1 MFLRLF
7 ASDCQ
12 NSCTFAPAFRKEC
25 KNILLDSHTITTVG
39 IRANKYY
46 GAAPI
51 QGAGFPYILVVCGE
65 PCDVWR
71 WSAPLALGK
80 NKLKSVSNMKKM
92 LSLLAFA
99 TCCAFSYAQDP
110 VLTFNGELY
119 FVPGSMTKSG
129 EAFLVSYRNNGNI
142 EFTIYDGDFNIVR
155 EFTDPIAG
163 KPYQQ
168 RVVTMTRVYDPS
180 TDGWGNGHVTRSA
193 SDEWTVADDQTNDY
207 TTSST
212 ISGFE
217 VYSDNNS
224 YHSRY
229 LYVSQ
234 TLFDDDEEF
243 EYIRS
248 KKTIVPISIKLS
260 DYAKEHTTG
269 NENYQFISHGDAKI
283 DSLLNATGASD
294 YQWFWDNETGKQL
307 IRLYKK
313 EYYGGLFDEGIEIVS
328 LDGTVKAFLPGIT
341 YISSGY
347 FFRGKCYVKG
357 YSSSDN
363 SNVLYLLGGDA
374 TGIREMSRTKAELS
388 VKRVGSN
395 LVIDNDSYEQ
405 QTIVMSTMDGRV
417 VRTLIAKQ
425 GSNAISLNGLIGGVY
440 NVTLYRQSR
449 PMKSS
454 KIIIK

>member
-1 MFLRLF
+1 MKRL
-7 ASDCQ
+7 
-12 NSCTFAPAFRKEC
+12 
-25 KNILLDSHTITTVG
+25 V
-39 IRANKYY
+39 
-46 GAAPI
+46 
-51 QGAGFPYILVVCGE
+51 
-65 PCDVWR
+65 
-71 WSAPLALGK
+71 
-80 NKLKSVSNMKKM
+80 
-92 LSLLAFA
+92 SLLIVAV
-99 TCCAFSYAQDP
+99 CCFNGFAQDP
-110 VLTFNGELY
+110 VLSFNGELY

-155 EFTDPIAG
+155 EFTDPTAG
-163 KPYQQ
+163 QPYQQ

-180 TDGWGNGHVTRSA
+180 TDGWGNGNVTRSA
-193 SDEWTVADDQTNDY
+193 SEEWTVADDQTYDY
-207 TTSST
+207 TSSST

-260 DYAKEHTTG
+260 DYAKEHSTG
-269 NENYQFISHGDAKI
+269 NENYQFISYGEEKI
-283 DSLLNATGASD
+283 DSLMNATGASE
-294 YQWFWDNETGKQL
+294 YQWFWDDETGKRL

-313 EYYGGLFDEGIEIVS
+313 EYYGGLFDEGLEIVS
-328 LDGTVKAFLPGIT
+328 LDGNVKASLPGIT

-363 SNVLYLLGGDA
+363 SNVLYQLGGDA
-374 TGIREMSRTKAELS
+374 TGIREMSRTKAELI
-388 VKRVGSN
+388 VKRAGSN
-395 LVIDNDSYEQ
+395 LVIDSDSDEQ
-405 QTIVMSTMDGRV
+405 QTIVMSTIDGRV
-417 VRTLIAKQ
+417 VRSLTAKQ
-425 GSNAISLNGLIGGVY
+425 GSNAISLSGLIGGVY

-449 PMKSS
+449 PVKSS
-454 KIIIK
+454 KIIVK

>member
-1 MFLRLF
+1 MKRL
-7 ASDCQ
+7 
-12 NSCTFAPAFRKEC
+12 
-25 KNILLDSHTITTVG
+25 V
-39 IRANKYY
+39 
-46 GAAPI
+46 
-51 QGAGFPYILVVCGE
+51 
-65 PCDVWR
+65 
-71 WSAPLALGK
+71 
-80 NKLKSVSNMKKM
+80 
-92 LSLLAFA
+92 SLLIVAV
-99 TCCAFSYAQDP
+99 CCFNGFAQDP
-110 VLTFNGELY
+110 VLSFNGELY

-155 EFTDPIAG
+155 EFTDPTAG
-163 KPYQQ
+163 QPYQQ
-168 RVVTMTRVYDPS
+168 RVVTMTRIYDPS
-180 TDGWGNGHVTRSA
+180 TDGWGNGNVTRSA
-193 SDEWTVADDQTNDY
+193 SDEWTVADDQTYDY
-207 TTSST
+207 TTRST

-260 DYAKEHTTG
+260 DYAKEHSTG
-269 NENYQFISHGDAKI
+269 NENYQFISYGDEKI
-283 DSLLNATGASD
+283 DSLMNATGASE
-294 YQWFWDNETGKQL
+294 YQWFWDDETGKRL

-313 EYYGGLFDEGIEIVS
+313 EYYGGLFDEGLEIVS
-328 LDGTVKAFLPGIT
+328 LDGNVKASLPGIT

-363 SNVLYLLGGDA
+363 SNVLYQLGGDA
-374 TGIREMSRTKAELS
+374 TGIREMSRTKAELI
-388 VKRVGSN
+388 VKRAGSN
-395 LVIDNDSYEQ
+395 LVIDSDSDEQ
-405 QTIVMSTMDGRV
+405 QTIVMSTIDGRV
-417 VRTLIAKQ
+417 VRSLTAKK
-425 GSNAISLNGLIGGVY
+425 GSNAISLSGLIGGVY

-449 PMKSS
+449 PVKSS
-454 KIIIK
+454 KIIIR

>member
-1 MFLRLF
+1 MKRL
-7 ASDCQ
+7 
-12 NSCTFAPAFRKEC
+12 
-25 KNILLDSHTITTVG
+25 V
-39 IRANKYY
+39 
-46 GAAPI
+46 
-51 QGAGFPYILVVCGE
+51 
-65 PCDVWR
+65 
-71 WSAPLALGK
+71 
-80 NKLKSVSNMKKM
+80 
-92 LSLLAFA
+92 SLLIVAV
-99 TCCAFSYAQDP
+99 CCFNGFAQDP
-110 VLTFNGELY
+110 VLSFNGELY

-155 EFTDPIAG
+155 EFTDPTAG
-163 KPYQQ
+163 QPYQQ

-180 TDGWGNGHVTRSA
+180 TDGWGNGNVTRSA
-193 SDEWTVADDQTNDY
+193 SDEWTVADDQTYDY

-260 DYAKEHTTG
+260 DYAKEHSTG
-269 NENYQFISHGDAKI
+269 NENYQFISYGDEKI
-283 DSLLNATGASD
+283 DSLMNATGASE
-294 YQWFWDNETGKQL
+294 YQWFWDDETGKRL

-313 EYYGGLFDEGIEIVS
+313 EYYGGLFDEGLEIVS
-328 LDGTVKAFLPGIT
+328 LDGNVKASLPGIT

-363 SNVLYLLGGDA
+363 SNVLYQLGGDA
-374 TGIREMSRTKAELS
+374 TGIREMSRTKAELI
-388 VKRVGSN
+388 VKRAGSN
-395 LVIDNDSYEQ
+395 LVIDSDSDEQ
-405 QTIVMSTMDGRV
+405 QTIVMSTIDGRV
-417 VRTLIAKQ
+417 VRSLTAKQ
-425 GSNAISLNGLIGGVY
+425 GSNAISLSGLIGGVY

-449 PMKSS
+449 PVKSS
-454 KIIIK
+454 KIIVK

>member
-1 MFLRLF
+1 MKRL
-7 ASDCQ
+7 
-12 NSCTFAPAFRKEC
+12 
-25 KNILLDSHTITTVG
+25 V
-39 IRANKYY
+39 
-46 GAAPI
+46 
-51 QGAGFPYILVVCGE
+51 
-65 PCDVWR
+65 
-71 WSAPLALGK
+71 
-80 NKLKSVSNMKKM
+80 
-92 LSLLAFA
+92 SLLIVAV
-99 TCCAFSYAQDP
+99 CCFNGFAQDP
-110 VLTFNGELY
+110 VLSFNGELY

-155 EFTDPIAG
+155 EFTDPTAG
-163 KPYQQ
+163 QPYQQ

-180 TDGWGNGHVTRSA
+180 TDGWGNGNVTRSA
-193 SDEWTVADDQTNDY
+193 SDEWTVADDQTYDY

-260 DYAKEHTTG
+260 DYAKEHSTG
-269 NENYQFISHGDAKI
+269 NENYQFISYGDEKI
-283 DSLLNATGASD
+283 DSLMNATGASE
-294 YQWFWDNETGKQL
+294 YQWFWDDETGKRL

-313 EYYGGLFDEGIEIVS
+313 EYYGGLFDEGLEIVS
-328 LDGTVKAFLPGIT
+328 LDGTVKASLPGIT

-363 SNVLYLLGGDA
+363 SNVLYQLGSDA
-374 TGIREMSRTKAELS
+374 TGIRELSRTKADIS

-395 LVIDNDSYEQ
+395 LVIESDSDEQ

-417 VRTLIAKQ
+417 VRSLTAKQ
-425 GSNAISLNGLIGGVY
+425 GSNAISLSGLIGGVY

-449 PMKSS
+449 PVKSS
-454 KIIIK
+454 KIIVN

>member
-1 MFLRLF
+1 MKRL
-7 ASDCQ
+7 
-12 NSCTFAPAFRKEC
+12 
-25 KNILLDSHTITTVG
+25 V
-39 IRANKYY
+39 
-46 GAAPI
+46 
-51 QGAGFPYILVVCGE
+51 
-65 PCDVWR
+65 
-71 WSAPLALGK
+71 
-80 NKLKSVSNMKKM
+80 
-92 LSLLAFA
+92 SLLIVAV
-99 TCCAFSYAQDP
+99 CCFNGFAQDP
-110 VLTFNGELY
+110 VLSFNGELY

-155 EFTDPIAG
+155 EFTDPTAG
-163 KPYQQ
+163 QPYQQ
-168 RVVTMTRVYDPS
+168 RVVTMTRIYDPS
-180 TDGWGNGHVTRSA
+180 TDGWGNGNVTRSA
-193 SDEWTVADDQTNDY
+193 SDEWTVADDQTYDY

-260 DYAKEHTTG
+260 DYAKEHSTG
-269 NENYQFISHGDAKI
+269 NENYQFISYGDEKI
-283 DSLLNATGASD
+283 DSLMNATGASE
-294 YQWFWDNETGKQL
+294 YQWFWDEESGKRL

-313 EYYGGLFDEGIEIVS
+313 EYYGGLFDEGLEIVS
-328 LDGTVKAFLPGIT
+328 LDGNVKASLPGIT

-363 SNVLYLLGGDA
+363 SNVLYQLGGDA
-374 TGIREMSRTKAELS
+374 TGIREMSRTKAELI
-388 VKRVGSN
+388 VKRAGSN
-395 LVIDNDSYEQ
+395 LVIDSDSDEQ
-405 QTIVMSTMDGRV
+405 QTIVMSTIDGRV
-417 VRTLIAKQ
+417 VRSLTAKQ
-425 GSNAISLNGLIGGVY
+425 GSNAISLSGLIGGVY

-449 PMKSS
+449 PVKSS

>member
-1 MFLRLF
+1 MKRL
-7 ASDCQ
+7 
-12 NSCTFAPAFRKEC
+12 
-25 KNILLDSHTITTVG
+25 V
-39 IRANKYY
+39 
-46 GAAPI
+46 
-51 QGAGFPYILVVCGE
+51 
-65 PCDVWR
+65 
-71 WSAPLALGK
+71 
-80 NKLKSVSNMKKM
+80 
-92 LSLLAFA
+92 SLLIVAV
-99 TCCAFSYAQDP
+99 CCFNGFAQDP
-110 VLTFNGELY
+110 VLSFNGELY

-155 EFTDPIAG
+155 EFTDPTAG
-163 KPYQQ
+163 QPYQQ

-180 TDGWGNGHVTRSA
+180 TDGWGNGNVTRSA
-193 SDEWTVADDQTNDY
+193 SDEWTVADDQTYDY

-260 DYAKEHTTG
+260 DYAKEHSTG
-269 NENYQFISHGDAKI
+269 NENYQFISYGDEKI
-283 DSLLNATGASD
+283 DSLMNATGASE
-294 YQWFWDNETGKQL
+294 YQWFWDDETGKRL

-313 EYYGGLFDEGIEIVS
+313 EYYGGLFDEGLEIVS
-328 LDGTVKAFLPGIT
+328 LDGNVKASLPGIT

-363 SNVLYLLGGDA
+363 SNVLYQLGGDA
-374 TGIREMSRTKAELS
+374 TGIREMSRTKAELI
-388 VKRVGSN
+388 VKRAGSN
-395 LVIDNDSYEQ
+395 LVIDSDSDEQ
-405 QTIVMSTMDGRV
+405 QTIVMSTIDGRV
-417 VRTLIAKQ
+417 VRSLTAKQ
-425 GSNAISLNGLIGGVY
+425 GSNAISLSGLIGGVY
-440 NVTLYRQSR
+440 NVTLYRHST
-449 PMKSS
+449 PVESS
-454 KIIIK
+454 KISIR

>member
-1 MFLRLF
+1 MKRL
-7 ASDCQ
+7 
-12 NSCTFAPAFRKEC
+12 
-25 KNILLDSHTITTVG
+25 V
-39 IRANKYY
+39 
-46 GAAPI
+46 
-51 QGAGFPYILVVCGE
+51 
-65 PCDVWR
+65 
-71 WSAPLALGK
+71 
-80 NKLKSVSNMKKM
+80 
-92 LSLLAFA
+92 SLLIVAV
-99 TCCAFSYAQDP
+99 CCFNGFAQDP
-110 VLTFNGELY
+110 VLSFNGELY

-155 EFTDPIAG
+155 EFTDPTAG
-163 KPYQQ
+163 QPYQQ

-180 TDGWGNGHVTRSA
+180 TDGWGNGNVTRSA
-193 SDEWTVADDQTNDY
+193 SDEWTVADDQTYDY

-260 DYAKEHTTG
+260 DYAKEHSTG
-269 NENYQFISHGDAKI
+269 NENYQFISYGDEKI
-283 DSLLNATGASD
+283 DSLMNATGASE
-294 YQWFWDNETGKQL
+294 YQWFWDDETGKRL

-313 EYYGGLFDEGIEIVS
+313 EYYGGLFDEGLEIVS
-328 LDGTVKAFLPGIT
+328 LDGNVKASLPGIT

-363 SNVLYLLGGDA
+363 SNVLYQLGGDA
-374 TGIREMSRTKAELS
+374 TGIREMSRTKAELI
-388 VKRVGSN
+388 VKRAGSN
-395 LVIDNDSYEQ
+395 LVIDSDSDEQ
-405 QTIVMSTMDGRV
+405 QTIVMSTIDGRV
-417 VRTLIAKQ
+417 VRSLTAKQ
-425 GSNAISLNGLIGGVY
+425 GSNAISLSGLIGGVY

-449 PMKSS
+449 PVKSS
-454 KIIIK
+454 KIIVN

>member
-1 MFLRLF
+1 MKRL
-7 ASDCQ
+7 
-12 NSCTFAPAFRKEC
+12 
-25 KNILLDSHTITTVG
+25 I
-39 IRANKYY
+39 
-46 GAAPI
+46 
-51 QGAGFPYILVVCGE
+51 
-65 PCDVWR
+65 
-71 WSAPLALGK
+71 
-80 NKLKSVSNMKKM
+80 
-92 LSLLAFA
+92 SLLLVA
-99 TCCAFSYAQDP
+99 TCCINGFAQEP
-110 VLTFNGELY
+110 VLSFNGELY

-155 EFTDPIAG
+155 EFKDPAAG
-163 KPYQQ
+163 QPYQQ

-180 TDGWGNGHVTRSA
+180 TDGWGNGSVTRSA
-193 SDEWTVADDQTNDY
+193 SDEWTVTDEQTYDY

-217 VYSDNNS
+217 LYSDNNS

-260 DYAKEHTTG
+260 DYSKEHSTG
-269 NENYQFISHGDAKI
+269 NEEYLSISTGDAKI

-307 IRLYKK
+307 IRLYKR
-313 EYYGGLFDEGIEIVS
+313 EYYGGLFDEGLEIAS
-328 LDGTVKAFLPGIT
+328 LDGTVKASLPGIT

-347 FFRGKCYVKG
+347 FFRGKCYVKA

-363 SNVLYLLGGDA
+363 SNVLYQLGGGA
-374 TGIREMSRTKAELS
+374 TRIREMSRTKAELS

-395 LVIDNDSYEQ
+395 LVIDSDSDEQ

-417 VRTLIAKQ
+417 VRSLTAKQ
-425 GSNAISLNGLIGGVY
+425 GSNVISLNGLAGGVY
-440 NVTLYRQSR
+440 NVTLYRQSK
-449 PMKSS
+449 PVKSS
-454 KIIIK
+454 KIIIR

>member
-1 MFLRLF
+1 MKRL
-7 ASDCQ
+7 
-12 NSCTFAPAFRKEC
+12 
-25 KNILLDSHTITTVG
+25 V
-39 IRANKYY
+39 
-46 GAAPI
+46 
-51 QGAGFPYILVVCGE
+51 
-65 PCDVWR
+65 
-71 WSAPLALGK
+71 
-80 NKLKSVSNMKKM
+80 
-92 LSLLAFA
+92 SLLIVAV
-99 TCCAFSYAQDP
+99 CCFNGLAQDP
-110 VLTFNGELY
+110 VLSFNGELY

-155 EFTDPIAG
+155 EFTDPTAG
-163 KPYQQ
+163 QPYQQ

-180 TDGWGNGHVTRSA
+180 TDGWGNGNVTRSA
-193 SDEWTVADDQTNDY
+193 SDEWTVADDQTYDY

-260 DYAKEHTTG
+260 DYAKEHSTG
-269 NENYQFISHGDAKI
+269 NENYQFISYGDEKI
-283 DSLLNATGASD
+283 DSLMNATGASE
-294 YQWFWDNETGKQL
+294 YQWFWDDETGKRL

-313 EYYGGLFDEGIEIVS
+313 EYYGGLFDEGLEIVS
-328 LDGTVKAFLPGIT
+328 LDGNVKASLPGIT

-363 SNVLYLLGGDA
+363 SNVLYQLGGDA
-374 TGIREMSRTKAELS
+374 TGIREMSRTKAELI
-388 VKRVGSN
+388 VKRAGSN
-395 LVIDNDSYEQ
+395 LVIDSDSDEQ
-405 QTIVMSTMDGRV
+405 QTIVMSTIDGRV
-417 VRTLIAKQ
+417 VRSLTAKQ
-425 GSNAISLNGLIGGVY
+425 GSNAISLSGLIGGVY
-440 NVTLYRQSR
+440 NVTLYRHST
-449 PMKSS
+449 PVGSS
-454 KIIIK
+454 KISIR

>member
-1 MFLRLF
+1 
-7 ASDCQ
+7 
-12 NSCTFAPAFRKEC
+12 
-25 KNILLDSHTITTVG
+25 
-39 IRANKYY
+39 
-46 GAAPI
+46 
-51 QGAGFPYILVVCGE
+51 
-65 PCDVWR
+65 
-71 WSAPLALGK
+71 
-80 NKLKSVSNMKKM
+80 M

-99 TCCAFSYAQDP
+99 TCCAFSYAQEP

-129 EAFLVSYRNNGNI
+129 DAFLVSYRNNDNK

-155 EFTDPIAG
+155 EFTDPTAG
-163 KPYQQ
+163 QPYQQ

-180 TDGWGNGHVTRSA
+180 TDGWGNGNVTRSA
-193 SDEWTVADDQTNDY
+193 SDEWTVTEDQTYDY

-260 DYAKEHTTG
+260 DYAKEHSTG
-269 NENYQFISHGDAKI
+269 NEITYSFSTGDAKI

-307 IRLYKK
+307 ICLYKR
-313 EYYGGLFDEGIEIVS
+313 EYYGGLFDEGLEIAS
-328 LDGTVKAFLPGIT
+328 LDGTVKASLPGIT

-363 SNVLYLLGGDA
+363 SDVLYQLGGGA

-388 VKRVGSN
+388 LKRVGSN
-395 LVIDNDSYEQ
+395 LVIDSDSDEQ

-417 VRTLIAKQ
+417 VRSLTAKQ
-425 GSNAISLNGLIGGVY
+425 GSNIISLNGLLGGVY
-440 NVTLYRQSR
+440 IVTLYRQST
-449 PMKSS
+449 PMRSS
-454 KIIIK
+454 KIIVK

>member
-1 MFLRLF
+1 MKRL
-7 ASDCQ
+7 
-12 NSCTFAPAFRKEC
+12 
-25 KNILLDSHTITTVG
+25 V
-39 IRANKYY
+39 
-46 GAAPI
+46 
-51 QGAGFPYILVVCGE
+51 
-65 PCDVWR
+65 
-71 WSAPLALGK
+71 
-80 NKLKSVSNMKKM
+80 
-92 LSLLAFA
+92 SLLIV
-99 TCCAFSYAQDP
+99 TVCCFNGFAQDP
-110 VLTFNGELY
+110 VLSFNGELY

-155 EFTDPIAG
+155 EFTDPTAG
-163 KPYQQ
+163 QPYQQ

-180 TDGWGNGHVTRSA
+180 TDGWGNGNVTRSA
-193 SDEWTVADDQTNDY
+193 SDEWTVADDQTYDY

-260 DYAKEHTTG
+260 DYAKEHSTG
-269 NENYQFISHGDAKI
+269 NENYQFISYGDEKI
-283 DSLLNATGASD
+283 DSLMNATGASE
-294 YQWFWDNETGKQL
+294 YQWFWDDETGKRL

-313 EYYGGLFDEGIEIVS
+313 EYYGGLFDEGLEIVS
-328 LDGTVKAFLPGIT
+328 LDGNVKASLPGIT

-363 SNVLYLLGGDA
+363 SNVLYQLGGDA
-374 TGIREMSRTKAELS
+374 TGIREMSRTKAELI
-388 VKRVGSN
+388 VKRAGSN
-395 LVIDNDSYEQ
+395 LVIDSDSDEQ
-405 QTIVMSTMDGRV
+405 QTIVMSTIDGRV
-417 VRTLIAKQ
+417 VRSLTAKQ
-425 GSNAISLNGLIGGVY
+425 GSNAISLSGLIGGVY

-449 PMKSS
+449 PVKSS
-454 KIIIK
+454 KIIVK

>member
-1 MFLRLF
+1 M
-7 ASDCQ
+7 
-12 NSCTFAPAFRKEC
+12 
-25 KNILLDSHTITTVG
+25 LDSHTITTVG

-46 GAAPI
+46 GADPL

-71 WSAPLALGK
+71 MSAPLALSK
-80 NKLKSVSNMKKM
+80 DKLKSVSNMKKM

-99 TCCAFSYAQDP
+99 ACCAFSYAQEP

-129 EAFLVSYRNNGNI
+129 DAFLVSYRNNDNK

-155 EFTDPIAG
+155 KFTDPTAG
-163 KPYQQ
+163 QPYQQ

-180 TDGWGNGHVTRSA
+180 TDGWEGGGITRSA
-193 SDEWTVADDQTNDY
+193 SDEWTVTDDQTYDY

-224 YHSRY
+224 YHSRN

-260 DYAKEHTTG
+260 DYAKEHSTG
-269 NENYQFISHGDAKI
+269 NQEYQSISFGDAKI
-283 DSLLNATGASD
+283 DSLMKATGASE
-294 YQWFWDNETGKQL
+294 YQWFWDDETGKRL

-313 EYYGGLFDEGIEIVS
+313 EYYGGLFDEGLEIVS
-328 LDGTVKAFLPGIT
+328 LDGTVKASLPGIT

-357 YSSSDN
+357 YSRSDN
-363 SNVLYLLGGDA
+363 SNVLYQLGGDA
-374 TGIREMSRTKAELS
+374 TGIREVSRTKAELS
-388 VKRVGSN
+388 LKRVGSN
-395 LVIDNDSYEQ
+395 LVIDNDSDEQ
-405 QTIVMSTMDGRV
+405 QTVVMSTMDGRV
-417 VRTLIAKQ
+417 VRSLTTKQ
-425 GSNAISLNGLIGGVY
+425 GSNAISLSGLMGGVY

-449 PMKSS
+449 PVKSS
-454 KIIIK
+454 RIIIK

>member
-1 MFLRLF
+1 MKRL
-7 ASDCQ
+7 
-12 NSCTFAPAFRKEC
+12 
-25 KNILLDSHTITTVG
+25 V
-39 IRANKYY
+39 
-46 GAAPI
+46 
-51 QGAGFPYILVVCGE
+51 
-65 PCDVWR
+65 
-71 WSAPLALGK
+71 
-80 NKLKSVSNMKKM
+80 
-92 LSLLAFA
+92 SLLIVAV
-99 TCCAFSYAQDP
+99 CCFNGFAQDP
-110 VLTFNGELY
+110 VLSFNGELY

-155 EFTDPIAG
+155 EFTDPTAG
-163 KPYQQ
+163 QPYQQ

-180 TDGWGNGHVTRSA
+180 TDGWGNGNVTRSA
-193 SDEWTVADDQTNDY
+193 SDEWTVADDQTYDY

-260 DYAKEHTTG
+260 DYAKEHSTG
-269 NENYQFISHGDAKI
+269 NENYQFISYGDEKI
-283 DSLLNATGASD
+283 DSLMNATGASE
-294 YQWFWDNETGKQL
+294 YQWFWDDETGKRL

-313 EYYGGLFDEGIEIVS
+313 EYYGGLFDEGLEIVS
-328 LDGTVKAFLPGIT
+328 LDGNVKASLPGIT

-363 SNVLYLLGGDA
+363 SNVLYQLGGDA
-374 TGIREMSRTKAELS
+374 TGIREMSRTKAELI
-388 VKRVGSN
+388 VKRAGSN
-395 LVIDNDSYEQ
+395 LVIDSDSDEQ
-405 QTIVMSTMDGRV
+405 QTIVMSTIDGRV
-417 VRTLIAKQ
+417 VRSLTAKQ
-425 GSNAISLNGLIGGVY
+425 GSNAISLSGLIGGVY
-440 NVTLYRQSR
+440 NVTLYRHST
-449 PMKSS
+449 PVGSS
-454 KIIIK
+454 KISIR

>member
-1 MFLRLF
+1 MKRL
-7 ASDCQ
+7 
-12 NSCTFAPAFRKEC
+12 
-25 KNILLDSHTITTVG
+25 V
-39 IRANKYY
+39 
-46 GAAPI
+46 
-51 QGAGFPYILVVCGE
+51 
-65 PCDVWR
+65 
-71 WSAPLALGK
+71 
-80 NKLKSVSNMKKM
+80 
-92 LSLLAFA
+92 SLLIVAV
-99 TCCAFSYAQDP
+99 CCFNGFAQDP
-110 VLTFNGELY
+110 VLSFNGELY

-155 EFTDPIAG
+155 EFTDPTAG
-163 KPYQQ
+163 QPYQQ

-180 TDGWGNGHVTRSA
+180 TDGWGNGNVTRSA
-193 SDEWTVADDQTNDY
+193 SEEWTVADDQTYDY

-260 DYAKEHTTG
+260 DYAKEHSTG
-269 NENYQFISHGDAKI
+269 NENYQFISYGEEKI
-283 DSLLNATGASD
+283 DSLMNATGASE
-294 YQWFWDNETGKQL
+294 YQWFWDDETGKRL

-313 EYYGGLFDEGIEIVS
+313 EYYGGLFDEGLEIVS
-328 LDGTVKAFLPGIT
+328 LDGNVKASLPGIT

-363 SNVLYLLGGDA
+363 SNVLYQLGGDA
-374 TGIREMSRTKAELS
+374 TGIREMSRTKAELI
-388 VKRVGSN
+388 VKRAGSN
-395 LVIDNDSYEQ
+395 LVIDSDSDEQ
-405 QTIVMSTMDGRV
+405 QTIVMSTIDGRV
-417 VRTLIAKQ
+417 VRSLTAKQ
-425 GSNAISLNGLIGGVY
+425 GSNAISLSGLIGGVY

-449 PMKSS
+449 PVKSS
-454 KIIIK
+454 KIIVK